1 MNISGNG
8 IYIQNL
14 YELIAPDIDDYDI
27 IKINSYADN
36 ESLVTCVISITN
48 DTYRIKNTET
58 LIIVVDSFFLPV
70 PLKIKGDELT
80 AHEFLEIL
88 YKNCSYPERYKFSCY
103 KNNSDLIRGKY
114 CLHGVID
121 FE

>member
-1 MNISGNG
+1 MNISGND

-14 YELIAPDIDDYDI
+14 YELIAPDIDEYDI
-27 IKINSYADN
+27 IKINSYTDA
-36 ESLVTCVISITN
+36 ESLVTCVISTTN

-58 LIIVVDSFFLPV
+58 LIIVVESVFLHV
-70 PLKIKGDELT
+70 PLIIKGDELT

-88 YKNCSYPERYKFSCY
+88 YKNCSYPERYQFRCY
-103 KNNSDLIRGKY
+103 KNNSDLIIGKY

>member
-27 IKINSYADN
+27 IKINSYDDN

-58 LIIVVDSFFLPV
+58 LIIVVESFFLPV

-88 YKNCSYPERYKFSCY
+88 YKNCSYPERYQFRCY
-103 KNNSDLIRGKY
+103 KNNSDLIIGKY